1 MESAEQPPSRMSL
14 IECRNGI
21 ETLTDIEFN
30 SLSGKWVREETMAAS
45 QKAKE
50 YLDTY
55 DAEIA
60 YQTEKGYFSIQ
71 TVSDGYDY
79 YTIYGKDF
87 HEIDGGVYDNPDIS
101 IGEAM
106 EEILSDE
113 GIPMTACKVMD
124 YEELQEK
131 AETSAQEE
139 SQKAQT
145 EEKEK
150 MPLIS
155 DMTEPETALN
165 GQSRAGIEETVLCY
179 AQAQIDEM
187 GLSEEVE
194 LLGARV
200 YGSRSREGM
209 YHEGSDIDV
218 VISYSG
224 DLKEDVFFN
233 ALHEGDFKIAGIPV
247 DINLI
252 SAEQTGTLEEYL
264 ERAGKY
270 LDEKQNRMEILE
282 NPGQTEQEA
291 FIAFYVAECTEF
303 PVLGE
308 YHERLE
314 TLQEALELY
323 EKIPAERRNGLK
335 GIGFR
340 LEDGSIYDGNFDL
353 MVMGEMQTEFINEIP
368 QIPGQ
373 PISTEGGCG
382 YGGDSFGT
390 EAGAGSIGSSRERRM
405 MVRFEEN
412 EYFLMAMLQKESRQ
426 ATIEEIHNVIPYI
439 DRDEEGKIIVEH
451 TYQGFDQTA
460 IQQIRDYLNPPQPAA
475 EPAQQKQDMPNGNKQ
490 MQTGKT
496 MDKPPLENWQKYMEN
511 GEYLRSSEIEEEQN
525 YNMIDGRRNNMSHK
539 GKDGRGSVLIKLR
552 RKQAEIAKRSGKPV
566 PQMAMAEDME
576 RRRK

>member
-1 MESAEQPPSRMSL
+1 MPLCQ
-14 IECRNGI
+14 
-21 ETLTDIEFN
+21 F
-30 SLSGKWVREETMAAS
+30 
-45 QKAKE
+45 
-50 YLDTY
+50 
-55 DAEIA
+55 
-60 YQTEKGYFSIQ
+60 
-71 TVSDGYDY
+71 
-79 YTIYGKDF
+79 YGKDF

-247 DINLI
+247 DINPI

-282 NPGQTEQEA
+282 NPGQTE
-291 FIAFYVAECTEF
+291 
-303 PVLGE
+303 
-308 YHERLE
+308 
-314 TLQEALELY
+314 QEALELY

-368 QIPGQ
+368 QYRDSPLVQKAVADMEAILLEQRPEREASEAVEKEEPQQ
-373 PISTEGGCG
+373 PMPEVKKEEKAVQI
-382 YGGDSFGT
+382 
-390 EAGAGSIGSSRERRM
+390 
-405 MVRFEEN
+405 EEN
-412 EYFLMAMLQKESRQ
+412 RNPDTVAQESG
-426 ATIEEIHNVIPYI
+426 
-439 DRDEEGKIIVEH
+439 RD
-451 TYQGFDQTA
+451 TA
-460 IQQIRDYLNPPQPAA
+460 GLEKQSA
-475 EPAQQKQDMPNGNKQ
+475 EPEKVVENVPK
-490 MQTGKT
+490 TGRVISGVSR
-496 MDKPPLENWQKYMEN
+496 M
-511 GEYLRSSEIEEEQN
+511 RSCHGHFMAI
-525 YNMIDGRRNNMSHK
+525 
-539 GKDGRGSVLIKLR
+539 
-552 RKQAEIAKRSGKPV
+552 RSAS
-566 PQMAMAEDME
+566 AMCLC
-576 RRRK
+576 